1 MSSSYAAHLAS
12 PAHAGKLATMR
23 DWSGAWFA
31 AERERWPLWMPVMVG
46 LGIAA
51 YFGLSE
57 EPPPWLG
64 PMIVAGVGLPSLVVL
79 GQRTDR
85 SIWLRP
91 AIAGGLAIAAGFA
104 AAQIKAMAIGTRML
118 NERLGPTLVTGFVDR
133 AESFPDGQ
141 RLTLHRPTIAGL
153 LGEKAPEA
161 VRIRLRGMQPT
172 IRPGDEIRVRAVL
185 TPPPPPAFP
194 GAYDFQ
200 RQAYFDGLGAV
211 GYSVGGATVL
221 PLSEERPRVGIGL
234 WFARLRSV
242 VAERVRAHLDGATA
256 AVTIALLNGEQRA
269 IPERVMT
276 AIRDSGLAHLLSI
289 SGLHIGLVAGIV
301 LFVVRGGLALVPPL
315 ALRFPIKKWAAVA
328 SVFSARAYTL
338 LAAAPVPSQRS
349 FLMIAV
355 VLLAMFVDRQGLS
368 MRLLAFAA
376 LVVLLTQ
383 PEAMLGPSFQMSF
396 AAVLTLM
403 CAYEFVREH
412 RPETGAQPSPGRR
425 ALAYLGGVVLSTLIA
440 GSATAPFAAYHFN
453 RFQVYGIAANM
464 LAVPVTGFWIM
475 PWAVLTML
483 LMPFGLEGVGLVPIS
498 WGVDVVIWVAEE
510 VAEWPGA
517 VVLLPPMPTW
527 GLGLVTLGGLW
538 LCIWRRPWRWFGLVG
553 IGAGLAA
560 MLTVEVP
567 DLFVDGSGRLLAART
582 ADGGLLVSSK
592 SVGRSVR
599 EAWLRRTG
607 NEEPAGYWPK
617 QGASTDGGLRC
628 DPSGCVY
635 RADEHV
641 VAVAAR
647 GEALIEDCRL
657 ADVVISLVPVRGA
670 CTSASTLLD
679 RFDLWREG
687 AHALWLYR
695 GGVRIESVNGVRGD
709 RPWVLR
715 PRQTANEESDDDS
728 DPDASSNTPARG
740 G

>member
-1 MSSSYAAHLAS
+1 
-12 PAHAGKLATMR
+12 
-23 DWSGAWFA
+23 
-31 AERERWPLWMPVMVG
+31 MPVMVG
-46 LGIAA
+46 LGIAV

-64 PMIVAGVGLPSLVVL
+64 PTIVAGVGLAGVL
-79 GQRTDR
+79 MLGRPTDR
-85 SIWLRP
+85 SLWLRP
-91 AIAGGLAIAAGFA
+91 AIVGALAIAAGFA
-104 AAQIKAMAIGTRML
+104 AAQIKALAVGTQML
-118 NERLGPTLVTGFVDR
+118 NERLGPTLVTGLVDR
-133 AESFPDGQ
+133 VESFPDGQ
-141 RLTLHRPTIAGL
+141 RVTLRRPTIAGL
-153 LGEKAPEA
+153 SAEKAPDA
-161 VRIRLRGMQPT
+161 VRVRLRGAQPT
-172 IRPGDEIRVRAVL
+172 IRPGDGIRVRVL
-185 TPPPPPAFP
+185 TPPPPPAVP

-221 PLSEERPRVGIGL
+221 PLAEERPSVGVGL
-234 WFARLRSV
+234 WFARLRAV
-242 VAERVRAHLDGATA
+242 VAERVRVHLDGATA

-269 IPERVMT
+269 IPERVMA

-301 LFVVRGGLALVPPL
+301 MFVVRGALALVPPL

-328 SVFSARAYTL
+328 SVFAAGAYTL

-355 VLLAMFVDRQGLS
+355 VLLAMLVDRQGLS

-376 LVVLLTQ
+376 LVVLFTQ

-396 AAVLTLM
+396 AAVLALM
-403 CAYEFVREH
+403 SGYEFVRAH
-412 RPETGAQPSPGRR
+412 RPAAGEQPSPGRR
-425 ALAYLGGVVLSTLIA
+425 ALVYLAGVVLSTLIA
-440 GSATAPFAAYHFN
+440 GTATAPFAAYHFN

-475 PWAVLTML
+475 PWAVLAML
-483 LMPFGLEGVGLVPIS
+483 LMPFGLEGMALTPLS

-510 VAEWPGA
+510 VAAWPGA

-527 GLGLVTLGGLW
+527 SLGLVTLGGLW
-538 LCIWRRPWRWFGLVG
+538 LCIWRRPWRWFGLAG
-553 IGAGLAA
+553 IGAGLVA

-567 DLFVDGSGRLLAART
+567 DLFIDGSGRLLAART

-592 SVGRSVR
+592 SVGRSTR

-607 NEEPAGYWPK
+607 SEAPAGYWPK
-617 QGASTDGGLRC
+617 QGASADGGLRC
-628 DPSGCVY
+628 DASGCVY
-635 RADEHV
+635 RVNEHI

-657 ADVVISLVPVRGA
+657 ADVLISLVPVRGSCA
-670 CTSASTLLD
+670 SASALLD

-687 AHALWLYR
+687 AHAVWLDR
-695 GGVRIESVNGVRGD
+695 NRVRIESVNGVRGD

-715 PRQTANEESDDDS
+715 PRQTAGEEPDD
-728 DPDASSNTPARG
+728 DPDAVSNTPSRG
-740 G
+740 GQ